1 MHLEA
6 VLFSAAK
13 PISID
18 MLEEVFGLSTEETQ
32 KYIEELQRELKEQN
46 RGIRLR
52 ISGAGVEL
60 VSAVE
65 CADYVGHIRKK
76 EDKLS
81 NAAMETLAVIAYKQ
95 PITKAEIEEV
105 RGVNSDKIIKQ
116 LLTRSLIAELGHKDT
131 VMERLQKYI
140 ASCGIASR
148 RKAEELITE
157 GKVQVNGRK
166 VTELGVKINPQKDK
180 VKVNGQ
186 LLAQEKP
193 VYYLLNKPKGV
204 ITSVSDPQGRETV
217 LDYIKNE
224 TKRIYPIG
232 RLDLYTEG
240 LLLLTN
246 DGELAQNLT
255 HPSKGVEKT
264 YEVRIKGRV
273 RDDDLQIIANGV
285 ELEDGITAPAT
296 IVDLGFDDHN
306 GVHEVEITIHEGR
319 NRQVRRMFEHFGYR
333 IHNLK
338 RIAYA
343 GLTLGG
349 VKRGASRQLTIRE
362 VKALKALGTDKA

>member
-1 MHLEA
+1 
-6 VLFSAAK
+6 
-13 PISID
+13 
-18 MLEEVFGLSTEETQ
+18 
-32 KYIEELQRELKEQN
+32 
-46 RGIRLR
+46 
-52 ISGAGVEL
+52 
-60 VSAVE
+60 
-65 CADYVGHIRKK
+65 
-76 EDKLS
+76 
-81 NAAMETLAVIAYKQ
+81 
-95 PITKAEIEEV
+95 
-105 RGVNSDKIIKQ
+105 
-116 LLTRSLIAELGHKDT
+116 
-131 VMERLQKYI
+131 MERLQKYI

-246 DGELAQNLT
+246 DGVLAHNLLSPKK
-255 HPSKGVEKT
+255 HIDKT
-264 YEVRIKGRV
+264 YFAILDGPVGTKEQELFLQGLDIGDEKLALPAKLELTENENEVF
-273 RDDDLQIIANGV
+273 
-285 ELEDGITAPAT
+285 IT
-296 IVDLGFDDHN
+296 VQ
-306 GVHEVEITIHEGR
+306 EGR
-319 NRQVRRMFEHFGYR
+319 FHQVKRMAQAVGRNVTY
-333 IHNLK
+333 LK
-338 RIAYA
+338 RISMGNLVLDPNLKKGEYRS
-343 GLTLGG
+343 LTE
-349 VKRGASRQLTIRE
+349 KELTS
-362 VKALKALGTDKA
+362 LKKK

>member
-1 MHLEA
+1 
-6 VLFSAAK
+6 
-13 PISID
+13 
-18 MLEEVFGLSTEETQ
+18 
-32 KYIEELQRELKEQN
+32 
-46 RGIRLR
+46 
-52 ISGAGVEL
+52 
-60 VSAVE
+60 
-65 CADYVGHIRKK
+65 
-76 EDKLS
+76 
-81 NAAMETLAVIAYKQ
+81 
-95 PITKAEIEEV
+95 
-105 RGVNSDKIIKQ
+105 
-116 LLTRSLIAELGHKDT
+116 
-131 VMERLQKYI
+131 MERLQKFI
-140 ASCGIASR
+140 ASCGVASR

-157 GKVQVNGRK
+157 GKVQVNGRRI
-166 VTELGVKINPQKDK
+166 TELGVKIDPQKDK

-224 TKRIYPIG
+224 SKRIYPIG

-273 RDDDLQIIANGV
+273 RD
-285 ELEDGITAPAT
+285 
-296 IVDLGFDDHN
+296 
-306 GVHEVEITIHEGR
+306 EVEITMHEGR
-319 NRQVRRMFEHFGYR
+319 NRQVRRMFEHFRYR

-349 VKRGASRQLTIRE
+349 VKRGGSRQLTIRE
-362 VKALKALGTDKA
+362 VKALKALGAGKE

>member
-1 MHLEA
+1 
-6 VLFSAAK
+6 
-13 PISID
+13 
-18 MLEEVFGLSTEETQ
+18 
-32 KYIEELQRELKEQN
+32 
-46 RGIRLR
+46 
-52 ISGAGVEL
+52 
-60 VSAVE
+60 
-65 CADYVGHIRKK
+65 
-76 EDKLS
+76 
-81 NAAMETLAVIAYKQ
+81 
-95 PITKAEIEEV
+95 
-105 RGVNSDKIIKQ
+105 
-116 LLTRSLIAELGHKDT
+116 
-131 VMERLQKYI
+131 MERLQKYI

-204 ITSVSDPQGRETV
+204 ITSVSDPQVRETV

>member
-1 MHLEA
+1 
-6 VLFSAAK
+6 
-13 PISID
+13 
-18 MLEEVFGLSTEETQ
+18 
-32 KYIEELQRELKEQN
+32 
-46 RGIRLR
+46 
-52 ISGAGVEL
+52 
-60 VSAVE
+60 
-65 CADYVGHIRKK
+65 
-76 EDKLS
+76 
-81 NAAMETLAVIAYKQ
+81 
-95 PITKAEIEEV
+95 
-105 RGVNSDKIIKQ
+105 
-116 LLTRSLIAELGHKDT
+116 
-131 VMERLQKYI
+131 MERLQKYI

-217 LDYIKNE
+217 LDYIKN
-224 TKRIYPIG
+224 
-232 RLDLYTEG
+232 
-240 LLLLTN
+240 
-246 DGELAQNLT
+246 
-255 HPSKGVEKT
+255 
-264 YEVRIKGRV
+264 
-273 RDDDLQIIANGV
+273 LQIIANGV